1 MIHGGDVYSEGLL
14 KGRELIDFSSNIN
27 PLGVPESFKKHI
39 NEAMDNLVRYPDI
52 KYRKVR
58 ETLKE
63 YSGIEEKFM
72 VIGNGAAE
80 ILDLSIGSLTSA
92 VLLVPSFVEY
102 ELSLRKWNISYDY
115 VYMREN
121 HIEGKLYEYIIDY
134 EEVINKL
141 NQRDSLIIA
150 NPNNP
155 NGTIIDR
162 NSFKKI
168 LDFAEQNNKRIIVDE
183 AFIEFVGDNT
193 KAMTQYINRY
203 KCLFVVRALTKFF
216 AMPGIRFGYGF
227 SSDEKFLNKI
237 REKQNPWNV
246 NSFAEI
252 AVQYCL
258 RDKMYIDESL
268 QWITNE
274 RDAFIEELLKITIFK
289 KVYKTKGNFVL
300 LQLIENITC
309 KELYD
314 KLMDKGI
321 LIRKANNYI
330 GLDKSYIRL
339 AIKDREKNNIILK
352 VLKEFQNEM
361 KG

>member
-14 KGRELIDFSSNIN
+14 KGRELLDFSSNIN
-27 PLGVPESFKKHI
+27 PLGLPESFKEHI

-52 KYRKVR
+52 KYRKV
-58 ETLKE
+58 KE
-63 YSGIEEKFM
+63 ALSEYTGIEEEFI

-80 ILDLSIGSLTSA
+80 ILDLSIGSISSA
-92 VLLVPSFVEY
+92 VLLVPSFAEY
-102 ELSLRKWNISYDY
+102 ELSLKKWTIPYTY
-115 VYMREN
+115 VEMIEN
-121 HIEGKLYEYIIDY
+121 HIEGKMYEYIIDY
-134 EEVINKL
+134 NKVL
-141 NQRDSLIIA
+141 NELDNKEALIIA

-155 NGTIIDR
+155 NGTIINED
-162 NSFKKI
+162 SFKEI
-168 LDFAEQNNKRIIVDE
+168 LDFAEKNNKRIIIDE

-193 KAMTQYINRY
+193 KSMTKYIHKY

-246 NSFAEI
+246 NAFAEV
-252 AVQYCL
+252 AVQYSL
-258 RDKMYIDESL
+258 KDRNYIDKSL
-268 QWITNE
+268 KWIVSE
-274 RDAFIEELLKITIFK
+274 RSIFIIELLEIDIFK
-289 KVYKTKGNFVL
+289 KVYKTEGNFVL
-300 LQLIENITC
+300 LQLNGGITC
-309 KELYD
+309 EKLYHR
-314 KLMDKGI
+314 LMIKGI

-330 GLDKSYIRL
+330 GLDNSYIRL

-352 VLKEFQNEM
+352 ALKEVQNEM